1 MQNKLG
7 FPVFFNLVKGN
18 KLFWLGLAFTALG
31 IFVFLPLSLILP
43 SLADAHKKYN
53 HELIYEKG
61 IEKEAVINKIT
72 VKKNVTYNKQHP
84 VLISYSYDDNGKKVY
99 DKFETLDLH
108 KQDNMF
114 SNMHKK
120 VKIKV
125 YNGQSAIVGLEP
137 FAFIFPGFKAFFPF
151 PLAGIIMLMIGIL
164 PALKVYRIYK
174 NGTEREAQIYALMPV
189 SSGVLI
195 TAAVTRKASVD
206 YHYLSKNGNKLLG
219 HATAPIGFL
228 ANNAV
233 NDTVSIYVSADDE
246 TKSYLSPKYLM
257 RKY

>member
-1 MQNKLG
+1 MKNQIG

-18 KLFWLGLAFTALG
+18 KLFWLGVLFTVLG
-31 IFVFLPLSLILP
+31 ILVTVPLYLFMESFVEP
-43 SLADAHKKYN
+43 HEKYN

-61 IEKEAVINKIT
+61 IEKEAVVNKIT
-72 VKKNVTYNKQHP
+72 VKTNVSYNNQNP
-84 VLISYSYDDNGKKVY
+84 VLISYSYDDNGKEVH
-99 DKFETLDLH
+99 DKFETLDLNN
-108 KQDNMF
+108 QENMF
-114 SNMHKK
+114 SNLHKTL
-120 VKIKV
+120 KIKV

-137 FAFIFPGFKAFFPF
+137 FVFPYGAFMTFFIFP
-151 PLAGIIMLMIGIL
+151 LIGIIMLIIGMR
-164 PALKVYRIYK
+164 PGFKVYRIYK

-195 TAAVTRKASVD
+195 TAAVTKKASVD

-233 NDTVSIYVSADDE
+233 GDTISVYVSADDE
-246 TKSYLSPKYLM
+246 TKSYLSPKHLLK
-257 RKY
+257 KY